1 MVNHFFILL
10 SLFFSEI
17 GIQHLLEDATRCY
30 LVEEVHAGLE
40 FKYIDVTAHD
50 GVYAELVLVDEQSL
64 THLAQSCTQHR
75 VLPIG
80 ACLVDAVQ
88 TIELGVVAMSQS
100 LLLGE
105 DVPYPMTCLASVPYF
120 V

>member
-1 MVNHFFILL
+1 MVNLFFILL

-50 GVYAELVLVDEQSL
+50 GVYAELVLVDEQSYL
-64 THLAQSCTQHR
+64 
-75 VLPIG
+75 
-80 ACLVDAVQ
+80 
-88 TIELGVVAMSQS
+88 
-100 LLLGE
+100 
-105 DVPYPMTCLASVPYF
+105 F
-120 V
+120 